1 MTDIAPEDRVPFV
14 VGMVNIAL
22 IRESEVAL
30 RAVNRQSEKYLM
42 LVESIRRQGVLN
54 AICVREVKDPVSGN
68 IVYGLV
74 DGLHRFTAAKDAG
87 LIEIPARVTTLDD
100 RELLEAQIIANIHKV
115 ETKPVEYTKQ
125 MMRILAGNPLMTR
138 RELAGRLAQTEAWIS
153 QRLNLLK
160 LSPKIQELVDTDR
173 IRLSNA
179 YALAKLPA
187 EEQIDFVDRAMTDTP
202 QVFVPSIYNRV
213 KEIKDAKQKG
223 KDAAPAEFTPTIHL
237 QKLSDVKKMYESP
250 EEMAGMICN
259 AQGAKSVLDGFK
271 AAISWCLHMDDLSIR
286 SAEVDYNARKA
297 KREEE
302 VARRKVEREE
312 KKRAEAATKAADLSS
327 L

>member
-1 MTDIAPEDRVPFV
+1 MADIAPEDRVPFV
-14 VGMVNIAL
+14 VGMINVAL
-22 IRESEVAL
+22 IRESKVAL

-42 LVESIRRQGVLN
+42 LVESIRRQGILN
-54 AICVREVKDPVSGN
+54 PIVVREVKDPVSGK

-74 DGLHRFTAAKDAG
+74 DGLHRFTASKDAG
-87 LIEIPARVTTLDD
+87 LLEVPAHVTKLDD

-115 ETKPVEYTKQ
+115 DTKPVEYTKQ

-160 LSPKIQELVDTDR
+160 LDPKIQELVDTDKVN
-173 IRLSNA
+173 LSNA
-179 YALAKLPA
+179 YALAKLPTD
-187 EEQIDFVDRAMTDTP
+187 EQVDFVDRAMTDTP
-202 QVFVPSIYNRV
+202 QVFVPSVYNRV

-223 KDAAPAEFTPTIHL
+223 QDAAPAEFTPTIHL
-237 QKLSDVKKMYESP
+237 QKLSDVKKMFESP
-250 EEMAGMICN
+250 EEMAGMICD
-259 AQGAKSVLDGFK
+259 AQGASNALDGFK
-271 AAISWCLHMDDLSIR
+271 AAIAWCLHMDDLSIR
-286 SAEVDYNARKA
+286 SAKVDYEARKS

-302 VARRKVEREE
+302 VARRKAEREE
-312 KKRAEAATKAADLSS
+312 KKRAEAAAKAADLTS